1 MRRGGYADSR
11 SALGTIRWVLL
22 VFMLL
27 VGGIGTAGYLSYR
40 HQQEVIHK
48 NIQNELSAVADLKLS
63 QIVNWRNERLADG
76 TCVSRNLFFGRA
88 AQRWLKGGAPE
99 QAKDDVL
106 AWMRGLRDAYS
117 YDGVLLLDTQLSV
130 RLAVTRGDDQ
140 VVPEVRPL
148 ATQVL
153 RTNRPL
159 LTDLHRS
166 RAGTIQLDL
175 LAPLLVPGGRGPH
188 CVGLL
193 LVRIDPTRFLYPLI
207 QSWPMPSRTAEALL
221 VRREGNNVLFLNEL
235 RHRKGTALALKL
247 PIGNMRLP
255 AAMAALGQ
263 EGMASGRDYR
273 DVPVLAALRNI
284 PDSPWSLIAKV
295 DEEEI
300 YAPLRQRAWM
310 LGLLVSSL
318 ILAAAAVVG
327 FLWRHQSARFY
338 QRQYKSEL
346 ERRALAEHYGY
357 LTRYANDIILLSD
370 EQGRILEANDR
381 AVAAYGYSGEE
392 LLGLSRRDLRTPE
405 AQANVESLV
414 KRLEQEDGVVYET
427 THRRKDGTA
436 FPLEVS
442 SRLIHID
449 GKRFYQSIARDITE
463 RKRAEEE
470 LLEFKT
476 AVEQSGDGIA
486 LSGLDGRLRWVN
498 EAWARMHGYRAD
510 EVIGRHLGIFHTQ
523 EQLETEVNPFNERL
537 LATGSNEGEV
547 GHARKD
553 GTTFPTWMSTTLL
566 MDANGK
572 PFRLLAMARDITERK
587 RAEEALQESE
597 ARYQVLIRTAMDGFI
612 VADLEGRLLEVNDAY
627 CVMVGRSREELL
639 SLRISDLDCVEPP
652 ERTPARIQQVIALGW
667 DRFES
672 KHRHADG
679 RVIDVEV
686 SAVYF
691 AARGLLLGFL
701 RDITER
707 KRTEEERQRHAE
719 EMQRKNEELAAAVA
733 AAREATEL
741 KSRFLANMSH
751 EIRTP
756 MNGVLGMSELLL
768 STPLDLEQ
776 REYAEGIQHSVD
788 ALLSLI
794 NDILDISKIEA
805 GKLELECIP
814 FDPAQIMEQV
824 RATLATRA
832 QTKGLDVACAADPAL
847 PRLVAG
853 DPGRLRQVLV
863 NLAGNAVK
871 FTERGEVVIHAEL
884 AEQTAERVT
893 IRFSI
898 RDTGIGIAPEQR
910 SRIFESFVQAD
921 DSTTR
926 RYGGTGLGLAISKQ
940 LVELMGGQMGVESEP
955 GRGSR
960 FWFSA
965 TYAKRREGELEVEE
979 QKAAAVLL
987 ADSARGEAKGRILV
1001 AEDNPVNQRIAL
1013 RILEKAGYQA
1023 EAVGDGKQALE
1034 ALAKNPYD
1042 LVLMDV
1048 QMPEMDGFQATA
1060 EIRRLEAATRR
1071 TPIIAMTA
1079 NAMAGDRER
1088 CLGAGMDDYISKPVR
1103 REELHEVVRRWIAA
1117 RQGEPESA
1125 RFSD

>member
-1 MRRGGYADSR
+1 LPIHRFLSAPALVAD
-11 SALGTIRWVLL
+11 V
-22 VFMLL
+22 L
-27 VGGIGTAGYLSYR
+27 VG
-40 HQQEVIHK
+40 QV
-48 NIQNELSAVADLKLS
+48 AVANPERDYTQRDLAF
-63 QIVNWRNERLADG
+63 IERLA
-76 TCVSRNLFFGRA
+76 
-88 AQRWLKGGAPE
+88 
-99 QAKDDVL
+99 
-106 AWMRGLRDAYS
+106 GLYAI
-117 YDGVLLLDTQLSV
+117 
-130 RLAVTRGDDQ
+130 A
-140 VVPEVRPL
+140 
-148 ATQVL
+148 
-153 RTNRPL
+153 
-159 LTDLHRS
+159 
-166 RAGTIQLDL
+166 I
-175 LAPLLVPGGRGPH
+175 
-188 CVGLL
+188 
-193 LVRIDPTRFLYPLI
+193 
-207 QSWPMPSRTAEALL
+207 
-221 VRREGNNVLFLNEL
+221 
-235 RHRKGTALALKL
+235 HRKR
-247 PIGNMRLP
+247 I
-255 AAMAALGQ
+255 
-263 EGMASGRDYR
+263 
-273 DVPVLAALRNI
+273 
-284 PDSPWSLIAKV
+284 
-295 DEEEI
+295 EEDLQQH
-300 YAPLRQRAWM
+300 A
-310 LGLLVSSL
+310 G
-318 ILAAAAVVG
+318 
-327 FLWRHQSARFY
+327 
-338 QRQYKSEL
+338 EL
-346 ERRALAEHYGY
+346 QH
-357 LTRYANDIILLSD
+357 
-370 EQGRILEANDR
+370 
-381 AVAAYGYSGEE
+381 
-392 LLGLSRRDLRTPE
+392 
-405 AQANVESLV
+405 
-414 KRLEQEDGVVYET
+414 
-427 THRRKDGTA
+427 
-436 FPLEVS
+436 
-442 SRLIHID
+442 
-449 GKRFYQSIARDITE
+449 
-463 RKRAEEE
+463 
-470 LLEFKT
+470 
-476 AVEQSGDGIA
+476 
-486 LSGLDGRLRWVN
+486 
-498 EAWARMHGYRAD
+498 
-510 EVIGRHLGIFHTQ
+510 
-523 EQLETEVNPFNERL
+523 
-537 LATGSNEGEV
+537 
-547 GHARKD
+547 
-553 GTTFPTWMSTTLL
+553 
-566 MDANGK
+566 
-572 PFRLLAMARDITERK
+572 
-587 RAEEALQESE
+587 
-597 ARYQVLIRTAMDGFI
+597 
-612 VADLEGRLLEVNDAY
+612 
-627 CVMVGRSREELL
+627 
-639 SLRISDLDCVEPP
+639 
-652 ERTPARIQQVIALGW
+652 
-667 DRFES
+667 
-672 KHRHADG
+672 
-679 RVIDVEV
+679 
-686 SAVYF
+686 
-691 AARGLLLGFL
+691 
-701 RDITER
+701 
-707 KRTEEERQRHAE
+707 
-719 EMQRKNEELAAAVA
+719 KNEELAAAVA
-733 AAREATEL
+733 AARGATEL

-832 QTKGLDVACAADPAL
+832 QTKGLDVTCAADPAL

-965 TYAKRREGELEVEE
+965 TYAKHREGELGVEE

-987 ADSARGEAKGRILV
+987 ADSARGEARGRILV

-1023 EAVGDGKQALE
+1023 EAVCDGKQVLE

>member
-1 MRRGGYADSR
+1 MGRNNRVDDR
-11 SALGTIRWVLL
+11 PALGIIRWVLL
-22 VFMLL
+22 VFVILT
-27 VGGIGTAGYLSYR
+27 GGIGTAGYRYYR
-40 HQQEVIHK
+40 GQQELIK
-48 NIQNELSAVADLKLS
+48 RDIQNELSAVAGLKLH
-63 QIVNWRNERLADG
+63 QIVSWRSERLADA
-76 TCVSRNLFFGRA
+76 TFVSRDLLLAGMVD
-88 AQRWLKGGAPE
+88 RWLKGAAPE
-99 QAKDDVL
+99 HTRGEVL
-106 AWMRGLRDAYS
+106 AWMTGLREAYG
-117 YDGVLLLDTQLSV
+117 YDDVLLLDRELRIRLSV
-130 RLAVTRGDDQ
+130 RPNSERL
-140 VVPEVRPL
+140 VPEVMRL
-148 ATQVL
+148 AKQVL
-153 RTNRPL
+153 RTNKPL

-166 RAGTIQLDL
+166 RAGTIHLDL

-193 LVRIDPTRFLYPLI
+193 LKKIDPYQFLYPLI
-207 QSWPMPSRTAEALL
+207 QTWPTPSRTAETLL
-221 VRREGNNVLFLNEL
+221 VRREGDSVLYLNEL
-235 RHRKGTALALKL
+235 RHRKDTAMALRV
-247 PIGNMRLP
+247 PIGNIRLP
-255 AAMAALGQ
+255 AVMAVLGR
-263 EGMASGRDYR
+263 EGISSGHDYR
-273 DVPVLAALRNI
+273 NVAVLAAVRHI
-284 PDSPWSLIAKV
+284 PDSSWSLIAKV
-295 DEEEI
+295 DEAEI
-300 YAPLRQRAWM
+300 YAPIHERAR
-310 LGLLVSSL
+310 LTGLLVL
-318 ILAAAAVVG
+318 LLTLAGAAAVG
-327 FLWRHQSARFY
+327 FLWRHQSAQFY
-338 QRQYKSEL
+338 QGQYKSEL
-346 ERRALAEHYGY
+346 ERRALTEHCGY
-357 LTRYANDIILLSD
+357 LTRYANDLILLSD
-370 EQGRILEANDR
+370 EEGRILEANDR
-381 AVAAYGYSGEE
+381 AVAVYGYPREE
-392 LLGLSRRDLRTPE
+392 LLGLNRRNLRTPE
-405 AQANVESLV
+405 AQANAGSLL
-414 KRLEQEDGVVYET
+414 KRLEQENGLVYET

-442 SRLIHID
+442 SRLIQID
-449 GKRFYQSIARDITE
+449 GKRFQQSIARDI
-463 RKRAEEE
+463 
-470 LLEFKT
+470 
-476 AVEQSGDGIA
+476 S
-486 LSGLDGRLRWVN
+486 
-498 EAWARMHGYRAD
+498 
-510 EVIGRHLGIFHTQ
+510 
-523 EQLETEVNPFNERL
+523 
-537 LATGSNEGEV
+537 
-547 GHARKD
+547 
-553 GTTFPTWMSTTLL
+553 
-566 MDANGK
+566 
-572 PFRLLAMARDITERK
+572 ERK
-587 RAEEALQESE
+587 RAEEALTWE
-597 ARYQVLIRTAMDGFI
+597 AKVDEALAGVAGAMLAKSCFEEISTVVLDCARALTGSAFGYTGYVDATTGYLICPTHTREVWHDCQVPGKDIVFRHFTGLWGWVLNHKQSILTNHPAADPRSTGTPPGHLPIHRFLSAPAL
-612 VADLEGRLLEVNDAY
+612 VADVL
-627 CVMVGRSREELL
+627 VGQ
-639 SLRISDLDCVEPP
+639 VAVANP
-652 ERTPARIQQVIALGW
+652 ERDYTQRDLAFIERLAGLYAIAI
-667 DRFES
+667 
-672 KHRHADG
+672 H
-679 RVIDVEV
+679 
-686 SAVYF
+686 
-691 AARGLLLGFL
+691 
-701 RDITER
+701 R
-707 KRTEEERQRHAE
+707 KRIGEDLQRHAE

-788 ALLSLI
+788 ALLNLI

-832 QTKGLDVACAADPAL
+832 QTKGLDVTCAADPAL

-940 LVELMGGQMGVESEP
+940 LVELMGGQMDVESEP

-965 TYAKRREGELEVEE
+965 TYAKHPEGELGVEE

-987 ADSARGEAKGRILV
+987 ADSARGEARGRILV

-1023 EAVGDGKQALE
+1023 EAVCDGKQALE

-1079 NAMAGDRER
+1079 NAMSGDRER

-1117 RQGEPESA
+1117 RQGEPEEVTNELRRSTP
-1125 RFSD
+1125 SG